1 MAYDLQDQ
9 EQIAELKA
17 FWDRYGNLLMWLVAL
32 GLAIFAGFRAWDWYK
47 AEQAED
53 AAREYAGLQTAARDG
68 KPEQVAE
75 RYQAILKAHAGT
87 AYADMAALRQAEV
100 QASAGKPDQAESAL
114 RQVVEKAVEPGFRQ
128 IAGLRLAGLLLD
140 QKKHD
145 DALKVLDQVKPAAD
159 DPFAGNVEDRRGDVL
174 LAQGKID
181 EARAAFQA
189 ALKAL
194 PATAPLRQ
202 LVQAKLDQVGG

>member
-17 FWDRYGNLLMWLVAL
+17 FWDRYGNFLMWLVAIAL
-32 GLAIFAGFRAWDWYK
+32 LIFAGMRAWDWYK
-47 AEQAED
+47 AEQAEE

-75 RYQAILKAHAGT
+75 RYQAILKNHAGT

-100 QASAGKPDQAESAL
+100 QAGAGKADQAESAL
-114 RQVVEKAVEPGFRQ
+114 RQVIEKAVEPGFRQ
-128 IAGLRLAGLLLD
+128 IAGVRLAGILLD
-140 QKKHD
+140 QKKHEE
-145 DALKVLDQVKPAAD
+145 ALKVLDQVKPAAD
-159 DPFAGNVEDRRGDVL
+159 DPFAGNVDDRRGDVL
-174 LAQGKID
+174 LAQGKTD
-181 EARAAFQA
+181 EARQAFQA

-202 LVQAKLDQVGG
+202 LVQAKLDLVGS